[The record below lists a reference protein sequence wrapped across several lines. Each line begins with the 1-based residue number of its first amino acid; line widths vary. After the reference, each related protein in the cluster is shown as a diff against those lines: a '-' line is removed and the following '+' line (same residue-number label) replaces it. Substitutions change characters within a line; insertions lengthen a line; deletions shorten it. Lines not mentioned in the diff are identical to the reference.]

1 MPAGRVCRP
10 AGPFGAAF
18 FFFFRKLPRAAVPE
32 AGFVLGT
39 RCPHTGPPQA
49 HFLRRRPLLS
59 CTKTHKAPVAAFR
72 PATGALLCLC

>member
-18 FFFFRKLPRAAVPE
+18 FFFFRKLPCAAVPE

-39 RCPHTGPPQA
+39 RCPHTGAFFAAPA
-49 HFLRRRPLLS
+49 VAFL
-59 CTKTHKAPVAAFR
+59 HKN
-72 PATGALLCLC
+72 T

>member
-18 FFFFRKLPRAAVPE
+18 FLFFRKLPCAAVPE

-39 RCPHTGPPQA
+39 RCPPHRPATGAFFAAPA
-49 HFLRRRPLLS
+49 VAFLH
-59 CTKTHKAPVAAFR
+59 KTHKAPVAAFR